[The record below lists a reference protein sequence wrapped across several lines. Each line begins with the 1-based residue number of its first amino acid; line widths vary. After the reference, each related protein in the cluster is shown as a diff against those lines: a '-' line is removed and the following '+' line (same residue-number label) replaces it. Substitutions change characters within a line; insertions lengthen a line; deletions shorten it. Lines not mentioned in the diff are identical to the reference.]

1 MSLKNNSKHS
11 LYKLNLA
18 DQVGLVGG
26 LIYNK
31 KHGK

>member
-1 MSLKNNSKHS
+1 MKNNPKHS
-11 LYKLNLA
+11 LYKVNLT
-18 DQVGLVGG
+18 DQVGLVER